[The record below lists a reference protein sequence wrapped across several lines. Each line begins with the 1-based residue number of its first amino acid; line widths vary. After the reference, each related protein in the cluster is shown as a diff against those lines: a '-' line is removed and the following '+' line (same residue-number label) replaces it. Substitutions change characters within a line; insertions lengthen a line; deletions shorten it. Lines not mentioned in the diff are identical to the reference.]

1 MEKEKQ
7 RCYPNLGSVTT
18 SSIFFKIIFQC
29 AAPQKKRPRNRNFN
43 FAKTNV
49 TGLEVIC
56 TNTTNK

>member
-49 TGLEVIC
+49 TGLEV
-56 TNTTNK
+56 